1 MVKALNILE
10 SLIME
15 YDIHIKN
22 GEIIDGTGAP
32 KFKSDIVIDKGK
44 IIGIF
49 PPENGDIRDDSEK
62 HFLSNFKAKQTFDAK
77 NKIISPGF
85 IDVHTH
91 DDDNVFLDPTMS
103 SKISQGV
110 TTCIAGNCG
119 ISLAPFSYKGNVPDP
134 IALLGKEN
142 VFRFPRVKDYKNEF
156 ENNPST
162 VNLALLTGH
171 SMLRVEAMNGEFK
184 REARPKEITQMV
196 KRLTTALEDGSIG
209 LSTGLAYPAANDAPT
224 SEIIEL
230 AKILPEFDGIFT
242 THMRNEAIDVI
253 KSVNETI
260 KISSTAKVRTVIS
273 HHKCA
278 GRDNWGKSKTTLKLI
293 EEAKKDNFLDLD
305 CYPYTASS
313 TMLLKSFV
321 KRADRV
327 LVTWSDNYPDVSGQ
341 DLNDLSKKFGLS
353 IDETIDKLYPAG
365 AIYFQ
370 MDDQDLNRILQFP
383 GTMVGSDGIPGD
395 RHPHPRLWGTFPRV
409 LGKYSREM
417 KLFPLEEAVYKMTG
431 KSAGVFGLES
441 RGTIDVNN
449 YADLVIFNPD
459 TIIDKASYE
468 TPKLHADG
476 IENVFVNGE
485 VVWAEDS
492 PTTNRPGMFLPGKKF
507 N

>member
-1 MVKALNILE
+1 MHT
-10 SLIME
+10 
-15 YDIHIKN
+15 YDVHIKN
-22 GEIIDGTGAP
+22 GEVIDGTGAP
-32 KFKSDIVIDKGK
+32 KFKSDIVIDNGK
-44 IIGIF
+44 IIGVF
-49 PPENGDIRDDSEK
+49 PPENGDVRDPSEN
-62 HFLSNFKAKQTFDAK
+62 HFLSNFKAKYTLDAE

-119 ISLAPFSYKGNVPDP
+119 ISLAPFSYKGDVPAP
-134 IALLGKEN
+134 IALLGKSD
-142 VFRFPRVKDYKNEF
+142 VFRFPRVKDYKTEF
-156 ENNPST
+156 EDKPST
-162 VNLALLTGH
+162 VNVALLTGH
-171 SMLRVEAMNGEFK
+171 SMLRVEAMNGEF
-184 REARPKEITQMV
+184 ERPASKHEINKMV
-196 KRLTTALEDGSIG
+196 DCLKTALEDGSIG

-230 AKILPEFDGIFT
+230 AKILPEFDGVFT

-260 KISSTAKVRTVIS
+260 KISSSTKVRTVIS

-278 GRDNWGKSKTTLKLI
+278 GRENWGKSKTTLKLI

-321 KRADRV
+321 KRADKV
-327 LVTWSDNYPDVSGQ
+327 LVTWSDNYPDISGE
-341 DLNDLSKKFGLS
+341 DLNDLSVKFGLS
-353 IDETIDKLYPAG
+353 IDKTIDKLYPAG

-370 MDDQDLNRILQFP
+370 MDDEDLNRILMFP
-383 GTMVGSDGIPGD
+383 GSMIGSDGIPGD

-431 KSAGVFGLES
+431 KSAEVFGLES
-441 RGTIDVNN
+441 RGTIDVGN

-459 TIIDKASYE
+459 TIIDKASYKS
-468 TPKLHADG
+468 PKLHSEG
-476 IENVFVNGE
+476 IESVFVNGK
-485 VVWAEDS
+485 VVWENDEA
-492 PTTNRPGMFLPGKKF
+492 TNNRPGMFLPGKNF
-507 N
+507 IN

>member
-1 MVKALNILE
+1 MHT
-10 SLIME
+10 
-15 YDIHIKN
+15 YDVHIKN
-22 GEIIDGTGAP
+22 GEVIDGTGAP
-32 KFKSDIVIDKGK
+32 KFKSDIVIDNGK
-44 IIGIF
+44 IIGVF
-49 PPENGDIRDDSEK
+49 PPENGDVRDPSEN
-62 HFLSNFKAKQTFDAK
+62 HFLSNFKAKYTLDAE

-119 ISLAPFSYKGNVPDP
+119 ISLAPFSYKGDVPAP
-134 IALLGKEN
+134 IALLGKSD
-142 VFRFPRVKDYKNEF
+142 VFRFPRVKDYRTEF
-156 ENNPST
+156 EDKPST
-162 VNLALLTGH
+162 VNVALLTGH
-171 SMLRVEAMNGEFK
+171 SMLRVEAMNGEF
-184 REARPKEITQMV
+184 ERPASKHEINKMV
-196 KRLTTALEDGSIG
+196 DCLKTALEDGSIG

-230 AKILPEFDGIFT
+230 AKILPEFDGVFT

-260 KISSTAKVRTVIS
+260 KISSSTKVRTVIS

-278 GRDNWGKSKTTLKLI
+278 GRENWGKSKTTLKLI

-321 KRADRV
+321 KRADKV
-327 LVTWSDNYPDVSGQ
+327 LVTWSDNYPDISGE
-341 DLNDLSKKFGLS
+341 DLNDLSEKFGLS
-353 IDETIDKLYPAG
+353 IDKTIDKLYPAG

-370 MDDQDLNRILQFP
+370 MDDEDLNRILMFP
-383 GTMVGSDGIPGD
+383 GSMIGSDGIPGD

-431 KSAGVFGLES
+431 KSAEVFGLES
-441 RGTIDVNN
+441 RGTIDVGN

-459 TIIDKASYE
+459 TIIDKASYKS
-468 TPKLHADG
+468 PKLHSEG
-476 IENVFVNGE
+476 IESVFVNGK
-485 VVWAEDS
+485 VVWKNDEA
-492 PTTNRPGMFLPGKKF
+492 TNNRPGMFLPGKNF
-507 N
+507 IN

>member
-1 MVKALNILE
+1 MHT
-10 SLIME
+10 
-15 YDIHIKN
+15 YDVHIKN
-22 GEIIDGTGAP
+22 GEVIDGTGAP
-32 KFKSDIVIDKGK
+32 KFKSDIVIDNGK
-44 IIGIF
+44 IIGVF
-49 PPENGDIRDDSEK
+49 PPENGDVRDPSEN
-62 HFLSNFKAKQTFDAK
+62 HFLSNFKAKYTLDAE

-119 ISLAPFSYKGNVPDP
+119 ISLAPFSYKGDVPAP
-134 IALLGKEN
+134 IALLGKSD
-142 VFRFPRVKDYKNEF
+142 VFRFPRVKDYRTEF
-156 ENNPST
+156 EDKPST
-162 VNLALLTGH
+162 VNVALLTGH
-171 SMLRVEAMNGEFK
+171 SMLRVEAMNGEF
-184 REARPKEITQMV
+184 ERPASKHEINKMV
-196 KRLTTALEDGSIG
+196 DCLKTALEDGSIG
-209 LSTGLAYPAANDAPT
+209 LSTGLAYPAANDSPT

-230 AKILPEFDGIFT
+230 AKILPEFDGVFT

-260 KISSTAKVRTVIS
+260 KISSSTKVRTIIS

-278 GRDNWGKSKTTLKLI
+278 GRENWGKSKTTLKLI

-321 KRADRV
+321 KRADKV
-327 LVTWSDNYPDVSGQ
+327 LVTWSDNYPDISGE
-341 DLNDLSKKFGLS
+341 DLNDLSEKFGLS
-353 IDETIDKLYPAG
+353 IDKTIDKLYPAG

-370 MDDQDLNRILQFP
+370 MDDEDLNRILMFP
-383 GTMVGSDGIPGD
+383 GSMIGSDGIPGD

-431 KSAGVFGLES
+431 KSAEVFGLES
-441 RGTIDVNN
+441 RGTIDVGN

-459 TIIDKASYE
+459 TIIDKASYKS
-468 TPKLHADG
+468 PKLHSEG
-476 IENVFVNGE
+476 IESVFVNGK
-485 VVWAEDS
+485 VVWENDEA
-492 PTTNRPGMFLPGKKF
+492 TNNRPGMFLPGKNF
-507 N
+507 IN

>member
-1 MVKALNILE
+1 MHT
-10 SLIME
+10 
-15 YDIHIKN
+15 YDVHIKN
-22 GEIIDGTGAP
+22 GEVIDGTGAP
-32 KFKSDIVIDKGK
+32 KFKSDIVIDNGK
-44 IIGIF
+44 IIGVF
-49 PPENGDIRDDSEK
+49 PPENGDVRDPSEN
-62 HFLSNFKAKQTFDAK
+62 HFLSNFKAKYTLDAE

-119 ISLAPFSYKGNVPDP
+119 ISLAPFSYKGDVPAP
-134 IALLGKEN
+134 IALLGKSD
-142 VFRFPRVKDYKNEF
+142 VFRFPRVKDYRTEF
-156 ENNPST
+156 EDKPST
-162 VNLALLTGH
+162 VNVALLTGH
-171 SMLRVEAMNGEFK
+171 SMLRVEAMNGEF
-184 REARPKEITQMV
+184 ERPASKHEINKMV
-196 KRLTTALEDGSIG
+196 DCLKTALEDGSIG

-230 AKILPEFDGIFT
+230 AKILPEFDGVFT

-260 KISSTAKVRTVIS
+260 KISSSTKVRTVIS

-278 GRDNWGKSKTTLKLI
+278 GRENWGKSKTTLKLI

-321 KRADRV
+321 KRADKV
-327 LVTWSDNYPDVSGQ
+327 LVTWSDNYPDISGE
-341 DLNDLSKKFGLS
+341 DLNDLSEKFGLS
-353 IDETIDKLYPAG
+353 IDKTIDKLYPAG

-370 MDDQDLNRILQFP
+370 MDDEDLNRILKFP
-383 GTMVGSDGIPGD
+383 GSMIGSDGIPGD

-431 KSAGVFGLES
+431 KSAEVFGLES
-441 RGTIDVNN
+441 RGTIDVGN

-459 TIIDKASYE
+459 TIIDKASYKS
-468 TPKLHADG
+468 PKLHSEG
-476 IENVFVNGE
+476 IESVFVNGK
-485 VVWAEDS
+485 VVWENDGA
-492 PTTNRPGMFLPGKKF
+492 TNNRPGMFLPGKKF
-507 N
+507 D

>member
-1 MVKALNILE
+1 MHT
-10 SLIME
+10 
-15 YDIHIKN
+15 YDVHIKN
-22 GEIIDGTGAP
+22 GEVIDGTGAP
-32 KFKSDIVIDKGK
+32 KFKSDIVIDNGK
-44 IIGIF
+44 IIGVF
-49 PPENGDIRDDSEK
+49 PHENGDVRDPSEN
-62 HFLSNFKAKQTFDAK
+62 HFLSNFKAKYTLDAE

-119 ISLAPFSYKGNVPDP
+119 ISLAPFSYKGDVPAP
-134 IALLGKEN
+134 IALLGKSD
-142 VFRFPRVKDYKNEF
+142 VFRFPRVKDYRTEF
-156 ENNPST
+156 EDKPST
-162 VNLALLTGH
+162 VNVALLTGH
-171 SMLRVEAMNGEFK
+171 SMLRVEAMNGEF
-184 REARPKEITQMV
+184 ERPASKHEINKMV
-196 KRLTTALEDGSIG
+196 DCLKTALEDGSIG

-230 AKILPEFDGIFT
+230 AKILPEFDGVFT
-242 THMRNEAIDVI
+242 THMRNEAVDVI

-260 KISSTAKVRTVIS
+260 KISSSTKVRTVIS

-278 GRDNWGKSKTTLKLI
+278 GRENWGKSKTTLKLI

-321 KRADRV
+321 KRADKV
-327 LVTWSDNYPDVSGQ
+327 LVTWSDNYPDISGE
-341 DLNDLSKKFGLS
+341 DLNDLSEKFGLS
-353 IDETIDKLYPAG
+353 IDKTIDKLYPAG

-370 MDDQDLNRILQFP
+370 MDDEDLNRILKFP
-383 GTMVGSDGIPGD
+383 GSMIGSDGIPGD

-431 KSAGVFGLES
+431 KSAEVFGLES
-441 RGTIDVNN
+441 RGTIDVGN

-459 TIIDKASYE
+459 TIIDKASYKS
-468 TPKLHADG
+468 PKLHSEG
-476 IENVFVNGE
+476 IESVFVNGK
-485 VVWAEDS
+485 VVWENDGA
-492 PTTNRPGMFLPGKKF
+492 TNNRPGMFLAGKNF
-507 N
+507 IN

>member
-1 MVKALNILE
+1 MHT
-10 SLIME
+10 
-15 YDIHIKN
+15 YDVHIKN
-22 GEIIDGTGAP
+22 GEVIDGTGAP
-32 KFKSDIVIDKGK
+32 KFKSDIVIDNGK
-44 IIGIF
+44 IIGVF
-49 PPENGDIRDDSEK
+49 PPENGDVRDPSEN
-62 HFLSNFKAKQTFDAK
+62 HFLSNFKAKYTLDAE

-119 ISLAPFSYKGNVPDP
+119 ISLAPFSYKGDVPAP
-134 IALLGKEN
+134 IALLGKSD
-142 VFRFPRVKDYKNEF
+142 VFRFPRVKDYKTEF
-156 ENNPST
+156 EDKPST
-162 VNLALLTGH
+162 VNVALLTGH
-171 SMLRVEAMNGEFK
+171 SMLRVEAMNGEF
-184 REARPKEITQMV
+184 ERPASKHEINKMV
-196 KRLTTALEDGSIG
+196 DCLKTALEDGSIG

-230 AKILPEFDGIFT
+230 AKILPEFDGVFT

-260 KISSTAKVRTVIS
+260 KISSSTKVRTVIS

-278 GRDNWGKSKTTLKLI
+278 GRENWGKSKTTLKLI

-321 KRADRV
+321 KRADKV
-327 LVTWSDNYPDVSGQ
+327 LVTWSDNYPDISGE
-341 DLNDLSKKFGLS
+341 DLNDLSVKFGLS
-353 IDETIDKLYPAG
+353 IDKTIDKLYPAG

-370 MDDQDLNRILQFP
+370 MDDEDLNRILMFP
-383 GTMVGSDGIPGD
+383 GSMIGSDGIPGD

-431 KSAGVFGLES
+431 KSAEVFGLES
-441 RGTIDVNN
+441 RGTIDVGN
-449 YADLVIFNPD
+449 YADLVIFNPE
-459 TIIDKASYE
+459 TIIDKASYKS
-468 TPKLHADG
+468 PKLHSEG
-476 IENVFVNGE
+476 IESVFVNGK
-485 VVWAEDS
+485 VVWENDGA
-492 PTTNRPGMFLPGKKF
+492 TNNRPGMFLPGKKF
-507 N
+507 D